1 MHIERKVSK
10 LKPKKC
16 SVCKELFMPYNSL
29 QKTCGPDCAIKF
41 VRLVALGIER
51 KKLRQDK
58 LKIKTRRE
66 WLREAQD
73 AFNNFVRARDHG
85 AGCIDCG
92 WQPTYDDPGVGGTF
106 DAGHF
111 LSVGSHPELRFIED
125 NCHMQKKA
133 CNGGSGRFARKARTV
148 SQQYRERLI
157 AKIGLDRVLW
167 LEGPHEPKKY
177 TIEDL
182 IAIKKEY
189 QTKLREL
196 KKSRE

>member
-16 SVCKELFMPYNSL
+16 CVCKELFMPYNSL
-29 QKTCGPDCAIKF
+29 QKTCGPDCAIKS

-58 LKIKTRRE
+58 LKIKTRSD
-66 WLREAQD
+66 WMREAQA
-73 AFNNFVRARDHG
+73 AFNAYIRERDSDLP
-85 AGCIDCG
+85 CISCERFHEG
-92 WQPTYDDPGVGGTF
+92 QWH
-106 DAGHF
+106 AGHYRTTKA
-111 LSVGSHPELRFIED
+111 SPATRFDED
-125 NCHMQKKA
+125 NVWRQCSA
-133 CNGGSGRFARKARTV
+133 CNNHLSGNIAN
-148 SQQYRERLI
+148 YRIGLLQ
-157 AKIGLDRVLW
+157 KIGADRLAR

-189 QTKLREL
+189 QLKTKLLRKQNE
-196 KKSRE
+196 SVYP